1 MVLDWI
7 SLCLAPGLGLA
18 GFWRLV
24 EHFGSPGRVLAASQ
38 TELLKVPGIQPRQVG
53 ALACPKGLRQRGST
67 ELELLLKKNCF
78 AVDFSDVSYPELLRQ
93 IADPPPVLFLRG
105 CKELLHRNSLAIV
118 GSRASTAYGRR
129 TARSLAADLAPYLTI
144 VSGMALGIDA
154 EAHGGALAAGGGT
167 IAVLGCGLDVIYPM
181 QNRRLYEQIGQS
193 GLLVTE
199 YPFGTS
205 PEGFRFP
212 ARNRII
218 AGLSLGVLVVE
229 AARKSGS
236 LITAEM
242 ALESGREVFAV
253 PGQVDSFKSE
263 GTHWLLKEG
272 AKLVQSAR
280 DVLEELNLAADST
293 SANGKA
299 ADSRAC
305 SVDPE
310 ALQLLNH
317 IEPYPQ
323 ARERLCNDSGL
334 TAARINELLLLLEL
348 EGLIEML
355 PGDAVRRL
363 CPGDV

>member
-24 EHFGSPGRVLAASQ
+24 EHLGSPERVLAAGHK
-38 TELLKVPGIQPRQVG
+38 EILKVPGIQPRQIA
-53 ALACPKGLRQRGST
+53 ALACPEALRRRGST
-67 ELELLLKKNCF
+67 ELELLLKKGCQ
-78 AVDFSDVSYPELLRQ
+78 AIDFGDPAYPELLRQ
-93 IADPPPVLFLRG
+93 IADPPPVLFVRG
-105 CKELLHRNSLAIV
+105 RKELLYHSCLAIV

-129 TARSLAADLAPYLTI
+129 TARSLAADLAPSLTI

-154 EAHGGALAAGGGT
+154 EAHAGALAAGGGT

-181 QNRRLYEQIGQS
+181 QNRRLYDQIGQS

-199 YPFGTS
+199 YPLGTS

-229 AARKSGS
+229 AAKKSGS
-236 LITAEM
+236 LITAQM

-280 DVLEELNLAADST
+280 DVLEELDLASN
-293 SANGKA
+293 SGSEGGKA
-299 ADSRAC
+299 ADIHS
-305 SVDPE
+305 STVETE
-310 ALQLLNH
+310 ALQLLKL
-317 IEPYPQ
+317 IDPYPQ
-323 ARERLCNDSGL
+323 ARERLCGDSGL
-334 TAARINELLLLLEL
+334 TAARLNELLLLLEL
-348 EGLIEML
+348 EGLIETL
-355 PGDAVRRL
+355 PGDVVRRL
-363 CPGDV
+363 YPGAM

>member
-7 SLCLAPGLGLA
+7 SLCLAPGLGLT

-24 EHFGSPGRVLAASQ
+24 EYFGSPGRVLAARH
-38 TELLKVPGIQPRQVG
+38 TEILKVPGIRPRQVE
-53 ALACPKGLRQRGST
+53 ALACPQALRLRGGT
-67 ELELLLKKNCF
+67 ELELLQEKRCF
-78 AVDFSDVSYPELLRQ
+78 AVDFSDASYPELLRQ

-105 CKELLHRNSLAIV
+105 RKELLHRSSLAIV

-154 EAHGGALAAGGGT
+154 EAHAGALAADGGT
-167 IAVLGCGLDVIYPM
+167 IAVLGCGLDVVYPS
-181 QNRRLYEQIGQS
+181 QNRRLYDQIGQS
-193 GLLVTE
+193 GLLITE
-199 YPFGTS
+199 YPLGTS

-218 AGLSLGVLVVE
+218 AGMSLGVLVVE

-236 LITAEM
+236 LITAQM
-242 ALESGREVFAV
+242 ALDAGREVFAV

-280 DVLEELNLAADST
+280 DVLEELNLAPDSLVASGT
-293 SANGKA
+293 AV
-299 ADSRAC
+299 DSRAFP
-305 SVDPE
+305 VDPE
-310 ALQLLNH
+310 ARQLLLH

-323 ARERLCNDSGL
+323 ARERLCSDSGL
-334 TAARINELLLLLEL
+334 TPARVNELLLLLEL

-363 CPGDV
+363 CPEDM

>member
-7 SLCLAPGLGLA
+7 SLCLAPGLGLT

-24 EHFGSPGRVLAASQ
+24 EHFGSPELVLAVGQ
-38 TELLKVPGIQPRQVG
+38 TKLLKVPGIQPRQVG
-53 ALACPKGLRQRGST
+53 ALACPEALRRRGST
-67 ELELLLKKNCF
+67 ELELLLKKGCL
-78 AVDFSDVSYPELLRQ
+78 AVDFGDPAYPELLRQ
-93 IADPPPVLFLRG
+93 IADPPPVLFVRG
-105 CKELLHRNSLAIV
+105 RKELLHRSCLAIV

-129 TARSLAADLAPYLTI
+129 TARSLAADLAPSLTI

-154 EAHGGALAAGGGT
+154 EAHAGALSAGGET
-167 IAVLGCGLDVIYPM
+167 IAVLGCGLDVIYPI

-199 YPFGTS
+199 YPLGTT

-229 AARKSGS
+229 AAKKSGS
-236 LITAEM
+236 LITAQM

-280 DVLEELNLAADST
+280 DVLEELDLANNSG
-293 SANGKA
+293 SESGKA
-299 ADSRAC
+299 VDIHSC
-305 SVDPE
+305 TVDPD
-310 ALQLLNH
+310 ALQLLQH

-323 ARERLCNDSGL
+323 GRERLCSDSGL
-334 TAARINELLLLLEL
+334 TAARLNQLLLLLEL

-355 PGDAVRRL
+355 PGDAVRKL
-363 CPGDV
+363 SPGDM